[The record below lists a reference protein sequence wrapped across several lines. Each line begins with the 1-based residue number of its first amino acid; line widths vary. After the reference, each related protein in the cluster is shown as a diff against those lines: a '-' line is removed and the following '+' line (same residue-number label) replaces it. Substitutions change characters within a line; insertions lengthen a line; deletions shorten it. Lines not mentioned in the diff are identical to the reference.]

1 MHAKLYLSDDYLT
14 VIGSANL
21 DNLSMFLNYEMV
33 TLLYDERIC
42 PIYKQ
47 IFLSDIQENCV
58 EITPEMVRSW
68 PVTRHVRNWVTR
80 ALGGSMG

>member
-1 MHAKLYLSDDYLT
+1 
-14 VIGSANL
+14 
-21 DNLSMFLNYEMV
+21 MV

-42 PIYKQ
+42 PLYKQ
-47 IFLSDIQENCV
+47 IFLSDIRENCV

-68 PVTRHVRNWVTR
+68 PVTRHVRNWFTR